1 MFDLIHYFKKII
13 MYYLIKSL
21 DYFKFL
27 SIIQRI
33 LVIQNYIVS
42 IRVLMLNPLILIY
55 LMINKVIIE
64 LIMLILITINFN
76 VNLI

>member
-1 MFDLIHYFKKII
+1 MMFDLIHYFKKII
-13 MYYLIKSL
+13 KYYLIKSS

-55 LMINKVIIE
+55 LMINKVIIDNE
-64 LIMLILITINFN
+64 EPIIALLEFIE
-76 VNLI
+76 